1 LLRCCNTVAYV
12 GPTETVAPI
21 QQNPLR
27 FSRFGGFLGSVS
39 SPETKRY
46 WGTQR
51 VARVCQVTPATVANW
66 IDQGLLKGHKT
77 PTGRRRVG
85 ADDLAA
91 FLKAHEM
98 SVPPELENGNGT
110 QFVVVVDDDA
120 GYLRAMLLTIENS
133 DLDVEV
139 VEATNGVDALLEIG
153 RVRPSLI
160 VLDYTLPDLNAT
172 QVLQR
177 LLEPGRKL
185 DAEIIVVTGGIPEAA
200 SAQLKDMGVKVIV
213 SKAEG
218 MPAVVDAMRK
228 ALLRRKV
235 A

>member
-1 LLRCCNTVAYV
+1 
-12 GPTETVAPI
+12 
-21 QQNPLR
+21 
-27 FSRFGGFLGSVS
+27 VS

-77 PTGRRRVG
+77 PTGRRRVE
-85 ADDLAA
+85 ADDLTA
-91 FLKAHEM
+91 FLKSHEM
-98 SVPPELENGNGT
+98 SVPAELENGNGT
-110 QFVVVVDDDA
+110 QVVVVVDDDP
-120 GYLRAMLLTIENS
+120 GYLRAMVLTIENA

-153 RVRPSLI
+153 RVRPALI

-185 DAEIIVVTGGIPEAA
+185 DSEIIVVTGGIPEAA
-200 SAQLKDMGVKVIV
+200 SAQLRDMGVKVIV

-218 MPAVVDAMRK
+218 MPAVVEAMRQ
-228 ALLRRKV
+228 ALQKRKV

>member
-1 LLRCCNTVAYV
+1 M
-12 GPTETVAPI
+12 
-21 QQNPLR
+21 
-27 FSRFGGFLGSVS
+27 S

-110 QFVVVVDDDA
+110 QFVVVVDDDP

-133 DLDVEV
+133 DLDVDV

-153 RVRPSLI
+153 RVRPALI

-185 DAEIIVVTGGIPEAA
+185 DSEIIVVTGGIPDAA

-218 MPAVVDAMRK
+218 MPAVVEAMRQ
-228 ALLRRKV
+228 ALQKRKV

>member
-1 LLRCCNTVAYV
+1 MN
-12 GPTETVAPI
+12 
-21 QQNPLR
+21 
-27 FSRFGGFLGSVS
+27 S
-39 SPETKRY
+39 SETKRY

-110 QFVVVVDDDA
+110 QAVVVVDDDP
-120 GYLRAMLLTIENS
+120 GYLRAMLLTIESS

-153 RVRPSLI
+153 RVRPALI

-185 DAEIIVVTGGIPEAA
+185 DSEIIVVTGGIPEAA

-218 MPAVVDAMRK
+218 MPAVVEAMRQ
-228 ALLRRKV
+228 ALQKRKV